1 MTPLPTSPKPETVH
15 CLSFRLQ
22 KESSSQNT
30 PLIQLQRHQKSDGLR
45 NRESG
50 VQLEPKK
57 ACQAAVS
64 GVMTDGIEREL
75 HLTSFF
81 LFLTLGIFPS
91 FIFLG
96 FFFFC
101 CLSDSSSEKKL
112 LSGVRGTV
120 FRSTSSSSSRH
131 TETKYYLL

>member
-1 MTPLPTSPKPETVH
+1 
-15 CLSFRLQ
+15 
-22 KESSSQNT
+22 
-30 PLIQLQRHQKSDGLR
+30 
-45 NRESG
+45 
-50 VQLEPKK
+50 
-57 ACQAAVS
+57 
-64 GVMTDGIEREL
+64 MTDSIEREL

-112 LSGVRGTV
+112 SSGVRGTV
-120 FRSTSSSSSRH
+120 LRSPSSSSSRH
-131 TETKYYLL
+131 TETKYYLLLENPERVEKLTPTTKSPGKVWRGWLLFNLSSPQPIWLVRNMNFSIGKWYLTCAATINKLTEN